1 MMSQL
6 DEIIDRVVEGI
17 YRDMPELL
25 ERFGEQGRVKC
36 REDNYHHIKHL
47 NSARNLNSDEFF
59 VDYALWLN
67 NILTVRGMKTEHLID
82 NFKRLEIEISAAEP
96 FEEKDDYLCTLKKGM
111 AELEELTVE
120 SSSYTKR

>member
-1 MMSQL
+1 MTSQI
-6 DEIIDRVVEGI
+6 DVIIDRVVQGI

-47 NSARNLNSDEFF
+47 NSARNLDSDDFF
-59 VDYALWLN
+59 VDYVLWLN
-67 NILTVRGMKTEHLID
+67 NILTARGMKTEHLID
-82 NFKRLEIEISAAEP
+82 NFKRLENEIGAVES
-96 FEEKDDYLCTLKKGM
+96 FDEKDDYLSTLKKGI

-120 SSSYTKR
+120 SSLYTKR

>member
-1 MMSQL
+1 MTSQI
-6 DEIIDRVVEGI
+6 DVIIDRVVQGI

-47 NSARNLNSDEFF
+47 NSARNLDSDDFF
-59 VDYALWLN
+59 VDYVLWLN
-67 NILTVRGMKTEHLID
+67 NILTARGMKTEHLID
-82 NFKRLEIEISAAEP
+82 NFKRLENEIGAVGS
-96 FEEKDDYLCTLKKGM
+96 FDEKDDYLSTLKKGI

>member
-1 MMSQL
+1 MMNQIDL
-6 DEIIDRVVEGI
+6 IIDRVVQGI
-17 YRDMPELL
+17 YHDMPELL

-47 NSARNLNSDEFF
+47 NSARNLDSDDFF
-59 VDYALWLN
+59 VDYVLWLN
-67 NILTVRGMKTEHLID
+67 NILTARGMKTEHLID
-82 NFKRLEIEISAAEP
+82 NFKRLEDEIYAVES
-96 FEEKDDYLCTLKKGM
+96 FEEKDDYLSTLKKGI

>member
-17 YRDMPELL
+17 YRDMPGLL

-96 FEEKDDYLCTLKKGM
+96 FEEKEDYLCTLKKGM